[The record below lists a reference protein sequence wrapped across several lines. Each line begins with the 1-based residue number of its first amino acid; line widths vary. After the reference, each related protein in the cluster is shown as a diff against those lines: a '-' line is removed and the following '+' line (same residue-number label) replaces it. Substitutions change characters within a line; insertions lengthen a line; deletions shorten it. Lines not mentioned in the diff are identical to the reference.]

1 MFTARE
7 VIGIAIQIEENGER
21 FYRQAIE
28 VANKAG
34 MQDLLKWLADEEARH
49 GKFFIDMKDSIVQK
63 TGDDWAVQIGEQL
76 LQGMVKDRAFSLEEV
91 RFAAIETDA
100 QLIEVGLELERD
112 SIQFYEL
119 LLSFIDD
126 PETVV
131 HVNEILK
138 EEKRHMDFLK
148 NVSRHDR
155 WKRP

>member
-7 VIGIAIQIEENGER
+7 VIGIAIQIEENGEQ

-28 VANKAG
+28 VANKAE

-126 PETVV
+126 TETVV
-131 HVNEILK
+131 RVNEILK

-148 NVSRHDR
+148 
-155 WKRP
+155 KRLSA

>member
-28 VANKAG
+28 VANKAE

-148 NVSRHDR
+148 
-155 WKRP
+155 KRLSA

>member
-7 VIGIAIQIEENGER
+7 VIGIAIQIEENGEQ

-28 VANKAG
+28 VANKAE

-91 RFAAIETDA
+91 RFAAIETDV

-126 PETVV
+126 TETVV
-131 HVNEILK
+131 RVNEILK

-148 NVSRHDR
+148 
-155 WKRP
+155 KRLSA

>member
-28 VANKAG
+28 VANKAE

-63 TGDDWAVQIGEQL
+63 TGDDWAVQISEQL
-76 LQGMVKDRAFSLEEV
+76 LQSMVKDRAFSLEEV
-91 RFAAIETDA
+91 RFSAIETDA
-100 QLIEVGLELERD
+100 QLIEVGIELERD

-138 EEKRHMDFLK
+138 EEKCHMDFLK
-148 NVSRHDR
+148 
-155 WKRP
+155 KRLSA

>member
-28 VANKAG
+28 VANKAE

-63 TGDDWAVQIGEQL
+63 TGDDWAVQISEQL
-76 LQGMVKDRAFSLEEV
+76 LQSMVKDRAFSLEEV

-148 NVSRHDR
+148 
-155 WKRP
+155 KRLSA